1 MTKVINKTSPKV
13 LGLDVSTKTIGW
25 SLFDIQTKELLE
37 LTHISPVPKPKVE
50 NKIEEL
56 ILKGHIF
63 RKKLEDYVG
72 MGITNV
78 VIEEPLL
85 NSNNVYTVGTL
96 MRFNTLV
103 CKEVFDVL
111 NIIPEFISTYNA
123 RKFAYPELTNK
134 NEKGK
139 EVLFGGYDKNVDKK
153 NLIWELVAK
162 KEPQINW
169 HYSKN
174 NKLKKE
180 NFDQTDAYTAVLGY
194 MKMKN
199 IW

>member
-1 MTKVINKTSPKV
+1 MNKIDINSPKV
-13 LGLDVSTKTIGW
+13 LGLDVSTKTIGIA
-25 SLFDIQTKELLE
+25 LFDTNSEHLLE
-37 LTHISPVPKPKVE
+37 LTHLSPVPKSE
-50 NKIEEL
+50 MSSKIEEL
-56 ILKGHIF
+56 IIKSNLFKL
-63 RKKLEDYVG
+63 KLEEYKNI
-72 MGITNV
+72 GITKV
-78 VIEEPLL
+78 IIEEPLL
-85 NSNNVYTVGTL
+85 TSNNVNTVGVL

>member
-1 MTKVINKTSPKV
+1 MISKIDIDSPKV
-13 LGLDVSTKTIGW
+13 LGLDVSTKTIGIA
-25 SLFDIQTKELLE
+25 LFDINSEHLLE
-37 LTHISPVPKPKVE
+37 LTHLSPVPKNE
-50 NKIEEL
+50 MGSKIEEL
-56 ILKGHIF
+56 IVKSNLFKI
-63 RKKLEDYVG
+63 KLDEYKNF
-72 MGITNV
+72 GITKV

-85 NSNNVYTVGTL
+85 TSNNVNTVGVL

-111 NIIPEFISTYNA
+111 GIVPDFISTYNA
-123 RKFAYPELTNK
+123 RKFAYPELFQK
-134 NEKGK
+134 NDKGR

-153 NLIWELVAK
+153 NLIWELVSK
-162 KEPQINW
+162 KEPQIVW
-169 HYSKN
+169 HYTKN

>member
-1 MTKVINKTSPKV
+1 MNKIDINSPKV
-13 LGLDVSTKTIGW
+13 LGLDVSTKTIGIA
-25 SLFDIQTKELLE
+25 LFDTNSEKLLE
-37 LTHISPVPKPKVE
+37 LTHLSPVPKSE
-50 NKIEEL
+50 MSSKIEEL
-56 ILKGHIF
+56 IIKSNLFKI
-63 RKKLEDYVG
+63 KLEEYKNI
-72 MGITNV
+72 GITKV
-78 VIEEPLL
+78 IIEEPLL
-85 NSNNVYTVGTL
+85 TSNNVNTVGVL

-194 MKMKN
+194 MKMKS

>member
-1 MTKVINKTSPKV
+1 M
-13 LGLDVSTKTIGW
+13 
-25 SLFDIQTKELLE
+25 
-37 LTHISPVPKPKVE
+37 
-50 NKIEEL
+50 
-56 ILKGHIF
+56 
-63 RKKLEDYVG
+63 
-72 MGITNV
+72 
-78 VIEEPLL
+78 IEEPLL
-85 NSNNVYTVGTL
+85 TSNNVNTVGVL

-111 NIIPEFISTYNA
+111 GIIPDFISTYNA
-123 RKFAYPELTNK
+123 RKFAYPELFQK
-134 NEKGK
+134 NDKGRD
-139 EVLFGGYDKNVDKK
+139 VLFGGYDKNADKK
-153 NLIWELVAK
+153 TLIWELVAK
-162 KEPQINW
+162 KEPQIVW

>member
-1 MTKVINKTSPKV
+1 MISKIDIDSPKV
-13 LGLDVSTKTIGW
+13 LGLDVSTKTIGIA
-25 SLFDIQTKELLE
+25 LFDINSEHLLE
-37 LTHISPVPKPKVE
+37 LTHLSPVPKSE
-50 NKIEEL
+50 MGSKIEEL
-56 ILKGHIF
+56 IVKSNLFKI
-63 RKKLEDYVG
+63 KLDEYKSLR
-72 MGITNV
+72 ITKV

-85 NSNNVYTVGTL
+85 TSNNVNTVGVL

-111 NIIPEFISTYNA
+111 GIVPDFISTYNA
-123 RKFAYPELTNK
+123 RKFAYPELFQK
-134 NEKGK
+134 NEKGR

-153 NLIWELVAK
+153 NLIWELVSK
-162 KEPQINW
+162 KEPQIVW
-169 HYSKN
+169 HYTKN

>member
-1 MTKVINKTSPKV
+1 MNKIDINSPKV
-13 LGLDVSTKTIGW
+13 LGLDVSTKTIGIA
-25 SLFDIQTKELLE
+25 LFDTNSEHLLE
-37 LTHISPVPKPKVE
+37 LTHLSPVPKSE
-50 NKIEEL
+50 MGSKIEEL
-56 ILKGHIF
+56 IIKSNLFKI
-63 RKKLEDYVG
+63 KLEEYKNI
-72 MGITNV
+72 GITKV
-78 VIEEPLL
+78 IIEEPLL
-85 NSNNVYTVGTL
+85 TSNNVNTVGIL

-139 EVLFGGYDKNVDKK
+139 EVLFGGYDKNIDKK

-162 KEPQINW
+162 KEPQIIW

-194 MKMKN
+194 MKMKD

>member
-1 MTKVINKTSPKV
+1 MISKIDIDSPKV
-13 LGLDVSTKTIGW
+13 LGLDVSTKTIGIA
-25 SLFDIQTKELLE
+25 LFDINSEHLLE
-37 LTHISPVPKPKVE
+37 LTHLSPVPKSE
-50 NKIEEL
+50 MGSKIEEL
-56 ILKGHIF
+56 IVKSNLFKI
-63 RKKLEDYVG
+63 KLDDYKNF
-72 MGITNV
+72 GITKV

-85 NSNNVYTVGTL
+85 TSNNVNTVGVL

-111 NIIPEFISTYNA
+111 GIVPDFISTYNA
-123 RKFAYPELTNK
+123 RKFAYPELFQK
-134 NEKGK
+134 NDKGR

-153 NLIWELVAK
+153 NLIWELVSK
-162 KEPQINW
+162 KEPQIVW
-169 HYSKN
+169 HYTKN

>member
-1 MTKVINKTSPKV
+1 MNKIDINSPKV
-13 LGLDVSTKTIGW
+13 LGLDVSTKTIGIA
-25 SLFDIQTKELLE
+25 LFDTNSEKLLE
-37 LTHISPVPKPKVE
+37 LTHLSPVPKSE
-50 NKIEEL
+50 MSSKIEEL
-56 ILKGHIF
+56 IIKSNLFKI
-63 RKKLEDYVG
+63 KLEEYKNI
-72 MGITNV
+72 GITKV
-78 VIEEPLL
+78 IIEEPLL
-85 NSNNVYTVGTL
+85 TSNNVNTVGIL

-194 MKMKN
+194 MKMKS

>member
-1 MTKVINKTSPKV
+1 MNKIDINSPKV
-13 LGLDVSTKTIGW
+13 LGLDVSTKTIGIA
-25 SLFDIQTKELLE
+25 LFDTNSEHLLE
-37 LTHISPVPKPKVE
+37 LTHLSPIPKSE
-50 NKIEEL
+50 MGSKIEEL
-56 ILKGHIF
+56 IIKSNLFKI
-63 RKKLEDYVG
+63 KLEEYKNI
-72 MGITNV
+72 GITKV
-78 VIEEPLL
+78 IIEEPLL
-85 NSNNVYTVGTL
+85 TSNNVNTVGIL

-103 CKEVFDVL
+103 CKEVFDVF

-139 EVLFGGYDKNVDKK
+139 EVLFGGYDKNIDKK

-162 KEPQINW
+162 KEPQITW

-194 MKMKN
+194 MKMKD

>member
-1 MTKVINKTSPKV
+1 MISKIDIDSPKV
-13 LGLDVSTKTIGW
+13 LGLDVSTKTIGIA
-25 SLFDIQTKELLE
+25 LFDINSEHLLE
-37 LTHISPVPKPKVE
+37 LTHLSPVPKSE
-50 NKIEEL
+50 MGSKIEEL
-56 ILKGHIF
+56 IVKSNLFKI
-63 RKKLEDYVG
+63 KLDEYKSL
-72 MGITNV
+72 GITKV

-85 NSNNVYTVGTL
+85 TSNNVNTVGVL

-111 NIIPEFISTYNA
+111 GIVPDFISTYNA
-123 RKFAYPELTNK
+123 RKFAYPELFQK
-134 NEKGK
+134 NEKGR

-153 NLIWELVAK
+153 NLIWELVSK
-162 KEPQINW
+162 KEPQIVW
-169 HYSKN
+169 HYTKN

>member
-1 MTKVINKTSPKV
+1 MNKIDINSPKV
-13 LGLDVSTKTIGW
+13 LGLDVSTKTIGIA
-25 SLFDIQTKELLE
+25 LFDTNSEHLLE
-37 LTHISPVPKPKVE
+37 LTHLSPVPKSE
-50 NKIEEL
+50 MGSKIEEL
-56 ILKGHIF
+56 IIKSNLFKI
-63 RKKLEDYVG
+63 KLEEYKNI
-72 MGITNV
+72 GITKV
-78 VIEEPLL
+78 IIEEPLL
-85 NSNNVYTVGTL
+85 TSNNVNTVGIL

-139 EVLFGGYDKNVDKK
+139 EVLFGGYDKNIDKK

-162 KEPQINW
+162 KEPQITW

-194 MKMKN
+194 MKMKD

>member
-1 MTKVINKTSPKV
+1 MKNKIDINSPKV
-13 LGLDVSTKTIGW
+13 LGLDVSTKTIGIA
-25 SLFDIQTKELLE
+25 LFDTNSEELLE
-37 LTHISPVPKPKVE
+37 LTHLSPVPKSEMKS
-50 NKIEEL
+50 KIEEL
-56 ILKGHIF
+56 IVKSNLFKV
-63 RKKLEDYVG
+63 KLDEYKDL
-72 MGITNV
+72 GITKV

-85 NSNNVYTVGTL
+85 TSNNVNTVGVL

-111 NIIPEFISTYNA
+111 GLMPEFISTYNA
-123 RKFAYPELTNK
+123 RKFAYPELFQK
-134 NEKGK
+134 NDKGR
-139 EVLFGGYDKNVDKK
+139 EVLFGGYDKTIYKK
-153 NLIWELVAK
+153 NFIWELVSK
-162 KEPQINW
+162 KEPQISW
-169 HYSKN
+169 HYNKN

>member
-1 MTKVINKTSPKV
+1 MKNKIDINSPKV
-13 LGLDVSTKTIGW
+13 LGLDVSTKTIGIA
-25 SLFDIQTKELLE
+25 LFDINSEELLE
-37 LTHISPVPKPKVE
+37 LTHLSPVPKSE
-50 NKIEEL
+50 MNSKIEEL
-56 ILKGHIF
+56 IVKSNLFKV
-63 RKKLEDYVG
+63 KLDEYKDLE
-72 MGITNV
+72 ITKV

-85 NSNNVYTVGTL
+85 TSNNVNTVGVL

-111 NIIPEFISTYNA
+111 GLMPEFISTYNA
-123 RKFAYPELTNK
+123 RKFAYPELFQK
-134 NEKGK
+134 NDKGR
-139 EVLFGGYDKNVDKK
+139 EVLFGGYEKTIDKK
-153 NLIWELVAK
+153 NVIWELVSK
-162 KEPQINW
+162 KEPQISW

>member
-1 MTKVINKTSPKV
+1 MISKIDIDSPKV
-13 LGLDVSTKTIGW
+13 LGLDVSTKTIGIA
-25 SLFDIQTKELLE
+25 LFDINSEHLLE
-37 LTHISPVPKPKVE
+37 LTHLSPVPKSE
-50 NKIEEL
+50 MGSKIEEL
-56 ILKGHIF
+56 IVKSNLFKI
-63 RKKLEDYVG
+63 KLDEYKSL
-72 MGITNV
+72 GITKV

-85 NSNNVYTVGTL
+85 TSNNVNTVGVL

-111 NIIPEFISTYNA
+111 GIVPDFISTYNA
-123 RKFAYPELTNK
+123 RKFAYPELFQK
-134 NEKGK
+134 NEKGR

-153 NLIWELVAK
+153 NLIWELVSR
-162 KEPQINW
+162 KEPQIVW
-169 HYSKN
+169 HYTKN

>member
-1 MTKVINKTSPKV
+1 MISKIDIDSPKV
-13 LGLDVSTKTIGW
+13 LGLDVSTKTIGIA
-25 SLFDIQTKELLE
+25 LFDINSEHLLE
-37 LTHISPVPKPKVE
+37 LTHLSPMPKSE
-50 NKIEEL
+50 MGSKIEEL
-56 ILKGHIF
+56 IVKSNLFKI
-63 RKKLEDYVG
+63 KLDEYKNL
-72 MGITNV
+72 GITKV

-85 NSNNVYTVGTL
+85 TSNNVNTVGVL

-111 NIIPEFISTYNA
+111 GIVPDFISTYNA
-123 RKFAYPELTNK
+123 RKFAYPELFQK
-134 NEKGK
+134 NDKGR

-153 NLIWELVAK
+153 NLIWELVSK
-162 KEPQINW
+162 KEPQIVW
-169 HYSKN
+169 HYTKN

>member
-1 MTKVINKTSPKV
+1 MNKIDINSPKV
-13 LGLDVSTKTIGW
+13 LGLDVSTKTIGIA
-25 SLFDIQTKELLE
+25 LFDTNSEHLLE
-37 LTHISPVPKPKVE
+37 LTHLSPVPKSE
-50 NKIEEL
+50 MSSKIEEL
-56 ILKGHIF
+56 MIKSNLFKL
-63 RKKLEDYVG
+63 KLEEYKNI
-72 MGITNV
+72 GITKV
-78 VIEEPLL
+78 IIEEPLL
-85 NSNNVYTVGTL
+85 TSNNVNTVGIL
-96 MRFNTLV
+96 IRFNTLV

-139 EVLFGGYDKNVDKK
+139 EVLFGGYDKNIDKK

-162 KEPQINW
+162 KEPQITW

-194 MKMKN
+194 MKMKD